1 MNRDTARLID
11 FPRHLDVR
19 GNLSVIEQEE
29 VIPFSFCRAYWI
41 YNVPGGERRGGH
53 AYKRNRE
60 IIIALSGSFDVTV
73 DGGSEVHRFSLN
85 RSYYGLYV
93 PAGTWR
99 ELSNFS
105 TNAVA
110 LILASE
116 PYSEDDY
123 LRSYPEFLAYTSSD
137 DVHVPGP
144 VQVLNEIME
153 VNNLE
158 IHHSDRRGDL
168 CLLGSGSI
176 PGFDLRRIF
185 YLYDV
190 PAGQSRGAHAHRNT
204 IEVIIAASG
213 SFKVTITDINGTR
226 EHYLNNPGK
235 CLIVQ
240 PYQWV
245 ELTDFSGGAIA
256 LVICNSPYDNS
267 EYIREKAQFL
277 AELSTN
283 GCD

>member
-1 MNRDTARLID
+1 MNKEIPKLID

-19 GNLSVIEQEE
+19 GNLSVIEQAE
-29 VIPFSFCRAYWI
+29 VIPFNFCRAYWI

-73 DGGSEVHRFSLN
+73 DCGEEVFRFSLN

-110 LILASE
+110 LIIASE

-123 LRSYPEFLAYTSSD
+123 LRTYPEFLAYSGSD
-137 DVHVPGP
+137 EAVYVPGP
-144 VQVLNEIME
+144 HKQLKAFLPINDLE
-153 VNNLE
+153 V
-158 IHHSDRRGDL
+158 HHSERRGDL
-168 CLLGSGSI
+168 CVIGPGSI
-176 PGFDLRRIF
+176 PEFSLERVF

-190 PAGQSRGAHAHRNT
+190 PAGQSRGAHAHRET
-204 IEVIIAASG
+204 WEVIVAASG
-213 SFKVTITDINGTR
+213 SFRVTVTDINGTR

-235 CLIVQ
+235 CLIVR

-245 ELTDFSGGAIA
+245 DLAEFSGGAIA
-256 LVICNSPYDNS
+256 LVACNGPYNNE
-267 EYIREKAQFL
+267 EYIRDSEQFFK
-277 AELSTN
+277 ELTERN
-283 GCD
+283 L